1 MKQFDNKVVLVTGG
15 TNGMGRTTAAA
26 LARAGATVIICGRGA
41 AAGEAAVAALRDQ
54 DLSVRFMPCD
64 VTQEDQVARLIDGIV
79 SEYGRLDGA
88 FNNAGLTAEHAKLA
102 DTSPEKWKQVIDVNL
117 HGTYFCLRHQLRVMA
132 AAGGGAIVNN
142 SSLAGMLAIPGQAAY
157 VASKF
162 AVIGLTQAAAIE
174 YAQLPETKAPI
185 RVNAIAP
192 GPIMGGMNDAASLDA
207 HPERTQR
214 KIGVTAMRRFG
225 QADEVAQTVLWLLS
239 DAASYITGA
248 VIPVDGGAAA
258 GRF

>member
-15 TNGMGRTTAAA
+15 SSGMGRATAAA
-26 LARAGATVIICGRGA
+26 LAKAGATVIICGRNR
-41 AAGEAAVAALRDQ
+41 AAGEMAVAALRHEG
-54 DLSVRFMPCD
+54 LAVRFMPCD
-64 VTQEDQVARLIDGIV
+64 ITQEDQVARLIDDIV
-79 SEYGRLDGA
+79 SEYGRLDCA
-88 FNNAGLTAEHAKLA
+88 FNNAGMTAEHAKLA
-102 DTSPEKWKQVIDVNL
+102 DTSPEKWKQVIDINL
-117 HGTYFCLRHQLRVMA
+117 HGTYFCMRHQLRVMA
-132 AAGGGAIVNN
+132 ANGGGAIVNN
-142 SSLAGMLAIPGQAAY
+142 SSLAGVVAIPGQAAY

-162 AVIGLTQAAAIE
+162 AIIGLTQAAAIE
-174 YAQLPETKAPI
+174 YAQLPETKSAI
-185 RVNAIAP
+185 RINVIAP

-239 DAASYITGA
+239 DAASYMTGA
-248 VIPVDGGAAA
+248 VIPIDGGAAA